1 MTVAASEV
9 LDVTRNRAQS
19 VSARDR
25 VARWRKYPE
34 SLVDKNLPTSSRH
47 KANKK
52 QKMVTLSFYFIEYT
66 YSKLHTIQHDMITI
80 G

>member
-52 QKMVTLSFYFIEYT
+52 QKMVTLYLIEYI
-66 YSKLHTIQHDMITI
+66 YSKLHTIQHEMITI